1 MFFLLAAMK
10 TAQLEEQVMRAVAVA
25 VAMFFSAV
33 LAAASARS
41 AERWAELPAFPP
53 MPPAKT
59 SGMAPVN
66 GIKMYYAEYGAG
78 DPILFIHGGL
88 GSADV
93 WGHQVEDLPKTIL

>member
-1 MFFLLAAMK
+1 MFLLLAAMK
-10 TAQLEEQVMRAVAVA
+10 AAQLEEQVMRAVAVA

-33 LAAASARS
+33 LAAASAQS

-66 GIKMYYAEYGAG
+66 DIKIYYAEYGAG
-78 DPILFIHGGL
+78 DPILFRRR
-88 GSADV
+88 A
-93 WGHQVEDLPKTIL
+93 